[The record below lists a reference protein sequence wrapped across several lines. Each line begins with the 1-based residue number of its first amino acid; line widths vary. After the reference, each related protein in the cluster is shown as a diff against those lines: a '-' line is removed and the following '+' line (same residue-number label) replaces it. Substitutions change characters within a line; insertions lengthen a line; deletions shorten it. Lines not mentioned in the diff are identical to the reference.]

1 MRVKRVLVAA
11 ADRSVTLEYSLA
23 YLLKKLYGV
32 PIMKSKLILATTW
45 LTSEPWRMRALVT
58 AALLAMSLA
67 AGGGIAHAGEASSGG
82 GG

>member
-1 MRVKRVLVAA
+1 MKAKLV
-11 ADRSVTLEYSLA
+11 
-23 YLLKKLYGV
+23 
-32 PIMKSKLILATTW
+32 LATTW

-67 AGGGIAHAGEASSGG
+67 AGGSIAHAEAASSGG

>member
-1 MRVKRVLVAA
+1 LISILVSGLLCNATYP
-11 ADRSVTLEYSLA
+11 VINPLETIA
-23 YLLKKLYGV
+23 YGAM
-32 PIMKSKLILATTW
+32 IMKAKLVLATTW

-67 AGGGIAHAGEASSGG
+67 AGGGVVHAGEASSGG